1 MKIKLSPR
9 ELKPGIIAL
18 EAIVTPSGQILAP
31 AGTELT
37 RQTINKMKLYNV
49 DSATV
54 DSNDPIVKQMLNA
67 SSEAATSSTPV
78 EAPAAPVAPEPE
90 APKEEEKII
99 THVEETRST
108 ARRMLASSEF
118 KGFQLD
124 YFMYIEYAKEV
135 FANIVNTPGYSINTT
150 ELIEKMRPLYAS
162 RNTIVELFDMI
173 QQMHSLSDTVYAH
186 CLNVALISRMIG
198 RWLHLEQNDLNILT
212 CCGLLHDI
220 GKLTIPEEVLNKP
233 GKLTDEEF
241 ALIKSHPKTG
251 YEMLRN
257 KDIDTRI
264 KQAALMHHERYDGS
278 GYPNQLSSEFLSD
291 FAMIV
296 AIADVYDAM
305 TAARSYREPLCPF
318 QVIEK
323 FEQEGFQKYHT
334 KYIYVFLHHIASTY
348 QSNRVMLSDGRGC
361 KIVMLNQNTL
371 SKPIV
376 QFDDGSCV
384 DLSSQRE
391 LYITKVLQN
400 LLPRR
405 SYKSSSFIFFE
416 NIRNEPCYMKNYT
429 FSGRRYLISGDVSRR
444 EFSNATSPLRAK
456 ACVNLSYNKAH
467 FVVFMKL

>member
-18 EAIVTPSGQILAP
+18 EAIVTPSGQVLAP
-31 AGTELT
+31 AGSELT
-37 RQTINKMKLYNV
+37 RQIINKMKLYNV

-54 DSNDPIVKQMLNA
+54 DSNDPIVQQLLNA
-67 SSEAATSSTPV
+67 NAEPVPVPAPMPVVAPVPVVVPTPV
-78 EAPAAPVAPEPE
+78 VAPVQPAPVTEE
-90 APKEEEKII
+90 PKENEKVV
-99 THVEETRST
+99 TYKEETQSNS
-108 ARRMLASSEF
+108 RRMMVSTEF
-118 KGFQLD
+118 KGFQVD
-124 YFMYIEYAKEV
+124 YLLYIEHVKDV
-135 FANIVNTPGYSINTT
+135 FSNILNTPGYTVDTS
-150 ELIEKMRPLYAS
+150 ELIAKMMPLYAS

-173 QQMHSLSDTVYAH
+173 HQMHSLNDTVYAH
-186 CLNVALISRMIG
+186 CVNVALISRMIG
-198 RWLHLEQNDLNILT
+198 RWLHLEQHDLDVLT

-220 GKLTIPEEVLNKP
+220 GKLAIPDEVLNKP

-251 YEMLRN
+251 YDMLRN
-257 KDIDTRI
+257 QDIDTRI

-278 GYPNQLSSEFLSD
+278 GYPNKLSSEFLSD

-334 KYIYVFLHHIASTY
+334 KYIYVFLHNIASTY

-376 QFDDGSCV
+376 QFDDGSCI

-391 LYITKVLQN
+391 LYITKIL
-400 LLPRR
+400 
-405 SYKSSSFIFFE
+405 
-416 NIRNEPCYMKNYT
+416 
-429 FSGRRYLISGDVSRR
+429 
-444 EFSNATSPLRAK
+444 
-456 ACVNLSYNKAH
+456 
-467 FVVFMKL
+467 